1 MSTENQTVLIS
12 LKSPMV
18 DTIYDFRISINM
30 KIQTVIQQML
40 NCLEQQG
47 LNPAVNKNQENMLL
61 CTATHVLPKEKTIRQ
76 CGIQSGDVLVL
87 V

>member
-1 MSTENQTVLIS
+1 MRTENQTVLIS

-18 DTIYDFRISINM
+18 DTVYDFRISINM

-47 LNPAVNKNQENMLL
+47 LNTAVNSNQENILL
-61 CTATHVLPKEKTIRQ
+61 CTATHILPKEKTIRQ
-76 CGIQSGDVLVL
+76 CGIQSGDILVL